1 MRLWVEPAVIDE
13 IAALPGNIRQRV
25 RRAVR
30 DLPQEPRPAQS
41 RALAIPEDLALE
53 GLEARR
59 LCMEHWRVIYVI
71 DQDLDLITVLAVRR
85 RPPYNYDDLRELL
98 SSL

>member
-13 IAALPGNIRQRV
+13 IAALPGNMRQRV

-30 DLPQEPRPAQS
+30 DLPQDPRPGQS
-41 RALAIPEDLALE
+41 RELEIPEDLAFK
-53 GLEARR
+53 GLEAWR
-59 LCMEHWRVIYVI
+59 LRMEHWRVIYVI
-71 DQDLDLITVLAVRR
+71 DHDLDLISVLAVRR
-85 RPPYNYDDLRELL
+85 RPPYNYDDLHELL

>member
-13 IAALPGNIRQRV
+13 IAALPGNMRHRI

-30 DLPQEPRPAQS
+30 DLPQDPRPAQS
-41 RALAIPEDLALE
+41 RALDIPADIALE
-53 GLEARR
+53 GTEARR
-59 LCMEHWRVIYVI
+59 LRMEHWRVIYVI
-71 DQDLDLITVLAVRR
+71 DHDLDVISVLAVRR

-98 SSL
+98 NAL